1 MRDNF
6 STHPQAPRSYIL
18 VLASMLI
25 FNTGP
30 VFAQQT
36 VHAQTTVKFGNANTT
51 FGPVSSG
58 CDAINGGPECKFL
71 SFETDG
77 TCETREEIGHANFGN
92 AHSKPRQLF
101 CSLSLRAG
109 LMTKAAILQGYAFR
123 SLKVLRGAMTTG
135 ASWI

>member
-36 VHAQTTVKFGNANTT
+36 VHAQTTVKFDNATDSAHPL
-51 FGPVSSG
+51 FPAKARSSQE
-58 CDAINGGPECKFL
+58 APEG
-71 SFETDG
+71 S
-77 TCETREEIGHANFGN
+77 
-92 AHSKPRQLF
+92 
-101 CSLSLRAG
+101 
-109 LMTKAAILQGYAFR
+109 
-123 SLKVLRGAMTTG
+123 
-135 ASWI
+135 

>member
-36 VHAQTTVKFGNANTT
+36 GTHDAASIPRTVTPSA
-51 FGPVSSG
+51 P
-58 CDAINGGPECKFL
+58 A
-71 SFETDG
+71 
-77 TCETREEIGHANFGN
+77 
-92 AHSKPRQLF
+92 
-101 CSLSLRAG
+101 
-109 LMTKAAILQGYAFR
+109 
-123 SLKVLRGAMTTG
+123 
-135 ASWI
+135 

>member
-36 VHAQTTVKFGNANTT
+36 VHAQTTVKFGNA
-51 FGPVSSG
+51 
-58 CDAINGGPECKFL
+58 
-71 SFETDG
+71 TDQ
-77 TCETREEIGHANFGN
+77 R
-92 AHSKPRQLF
+92 KRV
-101 CSLSLRAG
+101 R
-109 LMTKAAILQGYAFR
+109 
-123 SLKVLRGAMTTG
+123 
-135 ASWI
+135 